1 MTVKELIEILK
12 TADADLTIVIK
23 APDGGFDSTYD
34 EISKRDIKI
43 DSENFTIYVG
53 QIMNKEYTNLIE
65 IGSL

>member
-1 MTVKELIEILK
+1 MTVKELIELLK
-12 TADADLTIVIK
+12 NVDSNLTFVIK

-53 QIMNKEYTNLIE
+53 
-65 IGSL
+65 